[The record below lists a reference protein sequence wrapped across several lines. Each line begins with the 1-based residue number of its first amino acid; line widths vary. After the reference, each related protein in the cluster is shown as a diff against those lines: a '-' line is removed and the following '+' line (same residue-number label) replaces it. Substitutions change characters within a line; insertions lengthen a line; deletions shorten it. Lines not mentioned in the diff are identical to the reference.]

1 MQATL
6 EHMTIWGLISD
17 ASLLVKAVMLI
28 LLLAS
33 LLSWYLIILRSSV
46 LKRRERQLNDF
57 VQRFRGTPDLLALYR
72 ETAKNTDSK
81 AGVEPI
87 FQAG

>member
-33 LLSWYLIILRSSV
+33 VLSWYLIIQRSGV
-46 LKRRERQLNDF
+46 LQRRERQLNGF
-57 VQRFRGTPDLLALYR
+57 MQRFR
-72 ETAKNTDSK
+72 S
-81 AGVEPI
+81 
-87 FQAG
+87 